1 MMSGELD
8 NVEVTQS
15 NEGAGVRTD
24 RAWRYQPQ
32 EAAELTRTS
41 AKPQMLFTM
50 TFPLTQSCCLT
61 DGRQRYRP
69 TASMSKRS
77 QLSRDSHEVEIVN
90 VLYQRVPSLI
100 YRARI
105 TCAENPSSD
114 RGY

>member
-50 TFPLTQSCCLT
+50 TFPLPQS
-61 DGRQRYRP
+61 QRYRP
-69 TASMSKRS
+69 AASMSKRS

>member
-1 MMSGELD
+1 MMSAELD

-41 AKPQMLFTM
+41 AKQQMLFTM
-50 TFPLTQSCCLT
+50 TFPLPQSCCLT
-61 DGRQRYRP
+61 DRVRRQRYRP
-69 TASMSKRS
+69 AASMSKRS
-77 QLSRDSHEVEIVN
+77 QLSRDRHEVEIVN

-105 TCAENPSSD
+105 
-114 RGY
+114 